1 MQDLSHSLYVP
12 KMHVTE
18 GFPVLP
24 GEVMAGFSN
33 QESTEEAARLM
44 GIAPEEVSEEVV
56 PDAGS

>member
-1 MQDLSHSLYVP
+1 VQDLSHTLYVP

-33 QESTEEAARLM
+33 QESTDEAARLM
-44 GIAPEEVSEEVV
+44 GIAPEEVPEAPAE
-56 PDAGS
+56 D